1 MAKRFSGKMKKKY
14 IVPILQIDEA
24 EMVDG
29 LLTVTSILV
38 SDEPGNEEFVKEQ
51 TADEGGWDIDW

>member
-1 MAKRFSGKMKKKY
+1 MKRKY

-38 SDEPGNEEFVKEQ
+38 SDEPGNEEFVKGQ

>member
-1 MAKRFSGKMKKKY
+1 MAKRLSGKMKRKY
-14 IVPILQIDEA
+14 VVPILQIDEA
-24 EMVDG
+24 EMADG